1 MQKLHLKRKQTIENQ
16 KQVKHELENRN
27 SYLRDPLLAA
37 WAQSKSIHA
46 CNIKIPSKLA
56 RRLEKLAGV
65 VDFEKVYLNREVA
78 TMKEGT
84 PFGDLALFS
93 ETDKRNASIRMKKD
107 TVLAYLDRSNYNMV
121 MKKVIKRNT

>member
-1 MQKLHLKRKQTIENQ
+1 MGI
-16 KQVKHELENRN
+16 
-27 SYLRDPLLAA
+27 
-37 WAQSKSIHA
+37 
-46 CNIKIPSKLA
+46 
-56 RRLEKLAGV
+56 
-65 VDFEKVYLNREVA
+65 VDFENVYLNREVA

-121 MKKVIKRNT
+121 MKKVIKRNTQQKMKILRSNKLFDRVSLYLLTKLELNVVHKKMVMN